1 MGNRASV
8 QKINFEDM
16 QYAISDNDTIIINTL
31 KPDMQ
36 ECLIYRTVSIHE
48 EVGLLNQMLSSSNTG
63 TRIVIY
69 GLNASDETIVT
80 KYNQLTSLGFYN
92 IYVYTGGLFEWLLL
106 QDVYGSDA
114 FRTTKKEL
122 DILKYKGRRVFGVML
137 LK

>member
-1 MGNRASV
+1 MGNRSSV

-16 QYAISDNDTIIINTL
+16 QYAITDNDTVIINTM
-31 KPDMQ
+31 KPEMQ
-36 ECLIYRTVSIHE
+36 DCLIYRTVSIHS
-48 EVGLLNQMLSSSNTG
+48 EVELLNSLLSSNTG
-63 TRIVIY
+63 SRIVIY

-92 IYVYTGGLFEWLLL
+92 VYVYPGGLFEWLLL
-106 QDVYGSDA
+106 QDIYGFDT
-114 FRTTKKEL
+114 FQTTKKEL